1 MPQPPFPPAGD
12 DSYHNGRAKFIL
24 TEENIAKTSVH
35 NNTRMPSQHPMSPP
49 IMYLFIQIIILLAKV
64 CFLLAMLEMIWCL
77 IQTSPLR
84 MWYKSSWGRFPRWL
98 HYFRSRGSATRNHL
112 FGGGGAAAVE
122 GGGGGNFLENWIW
135 RQLERDDA
143 YNALLMIFFP

>member
-1 MPQPPFPPAGD
+1 
-12 DSYHNGRAKFIL
+12 
-24 TEENIAKTSVH
+24 
-35 NNTRMPSQHPMSPP
+35 
-49 IMYLFIQIIILLAKV
+49 
-64 CFLLAMLEMIWCL
+64 
-77 IQTSPLR
+77 

-98 HYFRSRGSATRNHL
+98 HYFQSRGSATRNHL
-112 FGGGGAAAVE
+112 FGGGAAAIE